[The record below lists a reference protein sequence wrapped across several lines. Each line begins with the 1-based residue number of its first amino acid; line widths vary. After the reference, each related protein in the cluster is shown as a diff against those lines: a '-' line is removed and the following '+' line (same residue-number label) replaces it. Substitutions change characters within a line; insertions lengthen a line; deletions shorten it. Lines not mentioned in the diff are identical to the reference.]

1 MVKSSQFLMVPQT
14 NPMNQ
19 DEGFAQGGFCVN
31 GEHENRRTCMTHP
44 PKSEKLVVLYLPAL
58 SNSRRWRERKRM
70 PLRKVGYFLVGWP
83 SPIEN
88 IPTPCGAA
96 QGPRS
101 CRAVV
106 NSRTSTRSSRS
117 GGQSP
122 VGSVGVDLSV
132 LESRDWW
139 AILRFERGTWTQDTQ
154 DLC

>member
-1 MVKSSQFLMVPQT
+1 MEREK
-14 NPMNQ
+14 
-19 DEGFAQGGFCVN
+19 
-31 GEHENRRTCMTHP
+31 ENAARVFFF
-44 PKSEKLVVLYLPAL
+44 KWA
-58 SNSRRWRERKRM
+58 
-70 PLRKVGYFLVGWP
+70 LRKVFFLVGWP

-88 IPTPCGAA
+88 IPTPCGTA

-139 AILRFERGTWTQDTQ
+139 AILRFERGTCTRDTQ
-154 DLC
+154 RLMLIIVDLYMFILQMQMFHDVPTHGT